1 MESTPK
7 QLRSLVILIAIA
19 LAIFATIPARAIE
32 WKQFETAV
40 RGYPVMRDA
49 SGTRLADGNF
59 IQWIEHDG
67 LHVQI
72 T

>member
-7 QLRSLVILIAIA
+7 QLRSLVITLA
-19 LAIFATIPARAIE
+19 LAVFAATPMRAIE

-49 SGTRLADGNF
+49 TGKRMAERRPARPDYVRL
-59 IQWIEHDG
+59 
-67 LHVQI
+67 
-72 T
+72 